1 MKLIPALALVA
12 FGATTFVSAPAQA
25 APSIQWQPTFESA
38 LAAAKRTKKPIMV
51 DFYATWCGPCKLLDS
66 KVYSNAKVVAASR
79 SWINVKVDGEKR
91 ADLMKKY
98 GVTGFPTVA
107 FLYPTGKVSKMQA
120 GLAIPREAQN
130 DMNKSIAYLVKDMV
144 STLNSQ
150 RVKIKK

>member
-1 MKLIPALALVA
+1 MKLIPTLALAA
-12 FGATTFVSAPAQA
+12 FGATTFMSAPAQA
-25 APSIQWQPTFESA
+25 APAIQWQPTFESA

-51 DFYATWCGPCKLLDS
+51 DFFATWCGPCKLLDE

-79 SWINVKVDGEKR
+79 NWINVKVDGEKR

-107 FLYPTGKVSKMQA
+107 YLYPTGKVSKKQE
-120 GLAIPREAQN
+120 GLAIPKSEQS
-130 DMNKSIAYLVKDMV
+130 DMNKAVAYLVKDMV

-150 RVKIKK
+150 RTKIKK